1 MTMNVLGTPGKSGI
15 EKMKDKLV
23 GNKNAGNKQV
33 GNKHASIGKLIKP
46 YVRIEFDPETSE
58 MVTQTNASPLTG
70 VHMLHAALGE
80 FIKKHDLA
88 LNLEAQALK
97 AQASAVGAEG
107 AAGAGA
113 LPVN

>member
-15 EKMKDKLV
+15 EKMKDRLA
-23 GNKNAGNKQV
+23 GNKNSS
-33 GNKHASIGKLIKP
+33 NKHAGIGKLIKP

-97 AQASAVGAEG
+97 AQASAAGAE
-107 AAGAGA
+107 GAGA